1 MFEKEYELEF
11 FKNNGYTRKL
21 CGSCG
26 TPFWSLNPDSP
37 TCGDTPCVEYGFI
50 NNPVTNKKYD
60 VSSMRNEYLKYFE
73 KNGHTILDRYPVIAR
88 WRDDIYLTIASIADF
103 QPHVTSGE
111 VPPPA
116 NPLVI
121 SQPCIRLVDLDVVGK
136 SGRHLSN
143 FEMMGHHAFNSPDQQ
158 IYWKNETVEY
168 CNTFF
173 NQILGIPNDEITYKE
188 DPWAGGGNAG
198 PALEVMVKGLEL
210 ATLVFMCMKVDPAGK
225 YDIKGDRY
233 TPMDMKIV
241 DPGYGLERLVWAS
254 QGTPTVYDAIYP
266 ELTQELF
273 ERCELQ
279 GTLEELHEQN
289 ILEDHAK
296 LAGMM
301 TFDSADS
308 MLELRNIL
316 VKQLNAKGHD
326 LTVAKFS
333 ELMGPLEHIY
343 ALADHTRA
351 LTFMFGDGVVPSN
364 VKAGYIARLI
374 LRRTLRIIDE
384 LDSGLVLSELVE
396 SQIESLKDFPEFQ
409 ESREAILTVIN
420 IETDRYRE
428 TLKKG
433 TRLITSFIG
442 TLDKDKTIPTE
453 SLIDFYDTHGI
464 HPSIVQKVAN
474 EQNLELQIPE
484 NFNTLLAERHTGE
497 RREERVEE
505 ETYELPPTKLLY
517 YEDENQREFD
527 ATVIHSESEK
537 VILDQTIFYPE
548 GGGQPGDFGTFEVD
562 GQEIEVTDVQKHG
575 KVVVH
580 HTSENIP
587 VDTKVHGK
595 LNWARRISLMR
606 HHSSTHVIL
615 GAARE
620 ILGNHIWQ
628 TGAQKGTDRSRVDI
642 THYLKLTPEDL
653 RQIELRAN
661 EIVLE
666 DIPID
671 KQWLDRDIAEKNY
684 GFRLYQGGIPPG
696 KQVRVVKIDDFDVEA
711 CAGTHC
717 SSTGV
722 IGSIKI
728 LRSER
733 IQDGV
738 ERLEFAA
745 GLAAVKSSQE
755 HDRWLEQASNIV
767 SVRPEQ
773 LPNSVK
779 RFFEEWK
786 KQRKELRAVA
796 VSGTISAKSNLTGA
810 ATVSRTIPIGDIK
823 LERVLLD
830 KDMKTLVIT
839 GKKYLKNIRTIIMIG
854 SKFEGAK
861 IIIGRTSDIDLN
873 CNDVL
878 QEALGIIGGKGG
890 GTPDFARGGG
900 PDETKLEEAMEFAQ
914 EKITKLLK

>member
-1 MFEKEYELEF
+1 MFEKQYELDF
-11 FKNNGYTRKL
+11 FKNNGYTRTI
-21 CGSCG
+21 CASCG
-26 TPFWSLNPDSP
+26 TPFWSLNPDVN

-50 NNPVTNKKYD
+50 NNPVTKEKYD
-60 VSSMRNEYLKYFE
+60 VTRMRDEYLKYFE

-103 QPHVTSGE
+103 QPHVTSGL

-121 SQPCIRLVDLDVVGK
+121 SQPCIRLVDLDIVGK

-143 FEMMGHHAFNSPDQQ
+143 FEMMGHHAFNSPQEK
-158 IYWKNETVEY
+158 IYWKDETVEY

-173 NQILGIPNDEITYKE
+173 NQVLGIPNEEITYKE

-210 ATLVFMCMKVDPAGK
+210 ATLVFMSMETDPNGEFE
-225 YDIKGDRY
+225 IKGDRY
-233 TPMDMKIV
+233 SPMDMNIV

-254 QGTPTVYDAIYP
+254 QGTPTIYDAIYP

-273 ERCELQ
+273 ERFELM
-279 GTLEELHEQN
+279 GTIEQLNDQN
-289 ILEDHAK
+289 ILEDYAK

-308 MLELRNIL
+308 MSELRKLL
-316 VKQLNAKGHD
+316 VKQLNKKGHEIT
-326 LTVAKFS
+326 LEKFS
-333 ELMGPLEHIY
+333 ELMTPIENIY
-343 ALADHTRA
+343 TLTDHSRA

-374 LRRTLRIIDE
+374 LRRVLRIIDDMGVA
-384 LDSGLVLSELVE
+384 LDLSELVE
-396 SQIESLKDFPEFQ
+396 KQIEAMKDYPEFQ
-409 ESREAILTVIN
+409 EAREAILKIIN
-420 IETDRYRE
+420 IEVERYSE

-433 TRLITSFIG
+433 TRLISNFIG
-442 TLDKDKTIPTE
+442 SLEKGKTIPTE

-464 HPSIVQKVAN
+464 HPSIVQKVAKD
-474 EQNLELQIPE
+474 QNLELEVPE
-484 NFNTLLAERHTGE
+484 NFNILLAARHSGE
-497 RREERVEE
+497 KRVERVED
-505 ETYELPPTKLLY
+505 ETYDLPATKLLY

-527 ATVIHSESEK
+527 AK
-537 VILDQTIFYPE
+537 VIYSQDNKIVLDQTYFYPE
-548 GGGQPGDFGTFEVD
+548 GGGQPGDIGTFVFN
-562 GQEIEVTDVQKHG
+562 GQEIEVKDVKKVG

-587 VDTKVHGK
+587 VGSEVHGK
-595 LNWARRISLMR
+595 IYWPRRISLMR

-642 THYLKLTPEDL
+642 THYLKLTSEDL
-653 RQIELRAN
+653 RKIELRAN
-661 EIVLE
+661 EVVLE

-671 KQWLDRDIAEKNY
+671 KQWLDRNIAEEKY

-696 KQVRVVKIDDFDVEA
+696 KQVRVVRIDDFDVEA

-717 SSTGV
+717 KSTGV

-738 ERLEFAA
+738 ERLEFAS
-745 GLAAVKSSQE
+745 GLAAVKSNQE
-755 HDRWLEQASNIV
+755 HDRWLEDASSIV
-767 SVRPEQ
+767 SVRPDQ
-773 LPNSVK
+773 LPKTVK

-786 KQRKELRAVA
+786 KQRKELQKIPVR
-796 VSGTISAKSNLTGA
+796 SQNGEESKQSADVIEPVKLGDFNLYKN
-810 ATVSRTIPIGDIK
+810 IIDI
-823 LERVLLD
+823 
-830 KDMKTLVIT
+830 DMKRLIITAKKMLKQDKSIVI
-839 GKKYLKNIRTIIMIG
+839 LG
-854 SKFEGAK
+854 SKDEGAK
-861 IIIGRTSDIDLN
+861 IIIGRTPDIDLN
-873 CNDVL
+873 CNEIMQETAKVL
-878 QEALGIIGGKGG
+878 GGKGG

-900 PDETKLEEAMEFAQ
+900 PDEDKLEDALEFTVNKIQ
-914 EKITKLLK
+914 ELLK

>member
-11 FKNNGYTRKL
+11 FKSNDYTRKI
-21 CGSCG
+21 CEGCG
-26 TPFWSLNPDSP
+26 TPFWSLNAEAK

-50 NNPVTNKKYD
+50 NDPVTDNKYD
-60 VSSMRNEYLKYFE
+60 VSGMRNEYLKYFE

-121 SQPCIRLVDLDVVGK
+121 SQPCIRLVDLDIVGK

-143 FEMMGHHAFNSPDQQ
+143 FEMMGHHAFNSPEEQ
-158 IYWKNETVEY
+158 IYWKDETVEY

-173 NQILGIPNDEITYKE
+173 HQVLGIPNDEITYKE

-210 ATLVFMCMKVDPAGK
+210 ATLVFMCMKGDPNGK
-225 YDIKGDRY
+225 YDIKGEHY
-233 TPMDMKIV
+233 SPMDMKIV

-254 QGTPTVYDAIYP
+254 QGTATIYEAVYP

-273 ERCELQ
+273 ERCELI
-279 GTLEELHEQN
+279 GALEELNENN
-289 ILEDHAK
+289 IFVDYSK

-308 MLELRNIL
+308 LLELRKIL
-316 VKQLNAKGHD
+316 VKQLNTKGHD
-326 LTVAKFS
+326 LTVDKLS
-333 ELMGPLEHIY
+333 ELMTPIENIY

-374 LRRTLRIIDE
+374 LRRTLRIIDDLGKGLE
-384 LDSGLVLSELVE
+384 LDELVE
-396 SQIESLKDFPEFQ
+396 KQIGSLTDFPEFQ
-409 ESREAILTVIN
+409 ESQDAILKIIR

-433 TRLITSFIG
+433 TRLISNFIG
-442 TLDKDKTIPTE
+442 TLEKDKTIPTE

-464 HPSIVQKVAN
+464 HPTIVRKVAHA
-474 EQNLELQIPE
+474 QNLDLEIPE

-497 RREERVEE
+497 RREVRVED
-505 ETYELPPTKLLY
+505 ETYDVAPTKLLY
-517 YEDENQREFD
+517 YDDENCRKFD
-527 ATVIHSESEK
+527 ATVIYSEEDK
-537 VILDQTIFYPE
+537 VILDQTLFYPE
-548 GGGQPGDFGTFEVD
+548 GGGQPGDKGTFEVN
-562 GQEIEVTDVQKHG
+562 GHVVEVTEVQKHG
-575 KVVVH
+575 SVVVH
-580 HTSENIP
+580 HTTESIP
-587 VDTKVHGK
+587 VTTKLHGK
-595 LNWARRISLMR
+595 LDWTHRIALMR

-620 ILGNHIWQ
+620 ILGDHIWQ
-628 TGAQKGTDRSRVDI
+628 TGAQKGVERSRLDI

-653 RQIELRAN
+653 RKIELRAN

-666 DIPID
+666 DLPID
-671 KQWLDRDIAEKNY
+671 KQWLDRDIAEKKY

-696 KQVRVVKIDDFDVEA
+696 KQVRVVKIEEFDVEA

-745 GLAAVKSSQE
+745 GLAAIRSNQE
-755 HDRWLEQASNIV
+755 HDRWLEEASKII

-786 KQRKELRAVA
+786 KQRKKIKSFSVDAILVKP
-796 VSGTISAKSNLTGA
+796 GAKSESETTI
-810 ATVSRTIPIGDIK
+810 ATLEIGDIK
-823 LERVLLD
+823 LHKRILD
-830 KDMKTLVIT
+830 LEMKTLIVTAKKLLKTAKTIT
-839 GKKYLKNIRTIIMIG
+839 ILG
-854 SKFEGAK
+854 SKTEGAK
-861 IIIGRTSDIDLN
+861 IIIGRTQDIDLD
-873 CNDVL
+873 CNEVL

-900 PDETKLEEAMEFAQ
+900 PDAAKLEEALKFAQ
-914 EKITKLLK
+914 EKIQDLLQ